1 MAKATFAFSN
11 FTAGRLSK
19 RLGGRT
25 DLSKYYNGC
34 SELENFIVHAHGGVS
49 RRPGTRFIAEVK
61 NSSASTR
68 LIRFQFSVE
77 QAYVL
82 EFGNNYFRVFKDG
95 GQITTGSPAAP
106 VEVTT
111 TYTTAQLFDLKFAQ
125 SADVMYVV
133 HQDHPVRKI
142 SRTSDTAWTIADVEF
157 KRGPFMDTNSTTTT
171 LTANARTGSS
181 ITITA
186 SAVTGINNDTGFQS
200 TDVGRYLKL
209 HHGYAEITAVGSTTS
224 VTATALEN
232 DDFIAEL
239 EPSYTSNTISFKE
252 GDPDATGLEHND
264 RILDSDKQF
273 LKQGFKDGMEITISG
288 TTSNNKDV
296 LIVKVTED
304 TLVISPSD
312 DLADEAADTGH
323 TLAGKLVA
331 DDKFALGAFSTTTG
345 FPSCVA
351 FYEERLT
358 FAATTAQPQTLFF
371 SVGGSFEDFAA
382 GDKDDSALTYTI
394 GSNEINV
401 IRYLSSSRSLLVGTQ
416 ASEFAV
422 RASGTDEPIT
432 PTNAQIKQQ
441 SAHGSSDVE
450 PVKVGHTVLFVQR
463 AGRKV
468 RELTYNFNSDT
479 YIAPDMSILAEDI
492 TETGIVDMTYQQ
504 EPDSV
509 VWCALTD
516 GSMAC
521 MTYQREEKV
530 VGWHKHKI
538 GGISGN
544 CTVTVTDF
552 ANIAV
557 GTKLTLTKSDG
568 TTVTFTSE
576 AAGSSAPS
584 SSLGFRPN
592 SSNNTTADNI
602 QAAINAHSDFTV
614 ANPAANTLTIYE
626 TTRAGAG
633 FLSITSTD
641 EVRLA
646 VTDQSHA
653 LVESVVSIPSATED
667 EVYMIVQ
674 RTINGATKRYVEYL
688 KNFDFGTDV
697 SDAFFT
703 DCGLSY
709 SGSAATSLSGLSHL
723 EGEPVVIL
731 EEGSTHPDRQV
742 SSGAITLSRATTK
755 AHVGLKNE
763 STLTTMRLEAGS
775 TDGTAQGKIKRID
788 EVTVRFFRTVNAQV
802 GGDTSTLDRIPFRSG
817 ADAMDVAIPLF
828 DGDKEIEFPSGFDQD
843 SFVVV
848 RQDLPLPMTVI
859 AAFARV
865 QTFD

>member
-1 MAKATFAFSN
+1 MAKATYAFSN
-11 FTAGRLSK
+11 FPAGRLSK

-34 SELENFIVHAHGGVS
+34 SELENFIVHSHGGVS

-61 NSSASTR
+61 SSSASTR
-68 LIRFQFSVE
+68 LVKFQFSIT
-77 QAYVL
+77 QSYVL
-82 EFGNNYFRVFKDG
+82 EFGNNYFRVYKDG
-95 GQITTGSPAAP
+95 GQITSGSPAAA

-111 TYTTAQLFDLKFAQ
+111 TYTTAERFDLKCAQ

-133 HQDHPVRKI
+133 HNSHPVRKI
-142 SRTSDTAWTIADVEF
+142 SRTSDTSWTIADVDF
-157 KRGPFMDTNSTTTT
+157 KRGPFQDTNATTTT
-171 LTANARTGSS
+171 LTADARTGSS
-181 ITITA
+181 ITISA
-186 SAVTGINNDTGFQS
+186 SAVTGINDGDGFQS
-200 TDVGRYLKL
+200 TDVGRLVKL
-209 HHGYAEITAVGSTTS
+209 HHGFAKITAVTNTTT
-224 VTATALEN
+224 VTATAQEN
-232 DDFIAEL
+232 EDNIAEL
-239 EPSYTSNTISFKE
+239 EPEYVSNTISFSE
-252 GDPDATGLEHND
+252 GDPDSTGLEHND
-264 RILDSDKQF
+264 RIVDSDKQF
-273 LKQGFKDGMEITISG
+273 LAQGFKDGMTITISG

-312 DLADEAADTGH
+312 DLVTEAGDSGH
-323 TLAGKLVA
+323 TLQGKLVA
-331 DDKFALGAFSTTTG
+331 DDKFALGAFSSTTG
-345 FPSCVA
+345 FPACVA

-371 SVGGSFEDFAA
+371 SVGGSFEDFLS
-382 GDKDDSALTYTI
+382 GDKDDSALIYTI

-441 SAHGSSDVE
+441 SAHGSSEVE
-450 PVKVGHTVLFVQR
+450 PVKVGHTVLFIQR

-479 YIAPDMSILAEDI
+479 YIAPDMTILAEDI

-530 VGWHKHKI
+530 VGWHRHKI

-544 CTVTVTDF
+544 CTITITDYE
-552 ANIAV
+552 NIAT
-557 GTKLTLTKSDG
+557 GAKLEFTKSDG
-568 TTVTFTSE
+568 TTVTIE
-576 AAGSSAPS
+576 CQGAGTGTPDANK
-584 SSLGFRPN
+584 FFHD
-592 SSNNTTADNI
+592 SSNNVTADNL
-602 QAAINAHSDFTV
+602 QAAINDLSDFTV
-614 ANPAANTLTIYE
+614 ANPAANVVTVYE

-633 FLSITSTD
+633 FLSVTSTD
-641 EVRLA
+641 EVRMTT
-646 VTDQSHA
+646 TDQSHA
-653 LVESVVSIPSATED
+653 LVESVVSVPSATED

-674 RTINGATKRYVEYL
+674 RTIDGATKRYVEYM

-703 DCGLSY
+703 DSGLSY
-709 SGSAATSLSGLSHL
+709 SGSAATTLSGLTHL

-742 SSGAITLSRATTK
+742 SSGAITLSRSTTK
-755 AHVGLKNE
+755 AHIGLKNE

-775 TDGTAQGKIKRID
+775 TDGTAQGKIKRIAA
-788 EVTVRFFRTVNAQV
+788 VTVRFFRTVNALV
-802 GGDTSTLDRIPFRSG
+802 GGDVGTLDRIPFRSG
-817 ADAMDVAIPLF
+817 ADAMDTAIPLF
-828 DGDKEIEFPSGFDQD
+828 DGDKEIEFPTGFDQD
-843 SFVVV
+843 AFVVV

-859 AAFARV
+859 ACFARV

>member
-1 MAKATFAFSN
+1 MAKATYAFSN

-34 SELENFIVHAHGGVS
+34 SELENFIVHSHGGVS

-61 NSSASTR
+61 SSSASTR
-68 LIRFQFSVE
+68 LVKFQFSIT
-77 QAYVL
+77 QSYVL
-82 EFGNNYFRVFKDG
+82 EFGNNYFRVYKDG
-95 GQITTGSPAAP
+95 GQITSGSPAAA

-111 TYTTAQLFDLKFAQ
+111 TYTTAELFDLKFAQ

-133 HQDHPVRKI
+133 HNSHPVRKI
-142 SRTSDTAWTIADVEF
+142 SRTSDTSWTIADVDF
-157 KRGPFMDTNSTTTT
+157 KRGPFQDTNATTTT
-171 LTANARTGSS
+171 LTADARTGSS
-181 ITITA
+181 ITISA
-186 SAVTGINNDTGFQS
+186 SAVTGINDGDGFQS
-200 TDVGRYLKL
+200 TDVGRLVKL
-209 HHGYAEITAVGSTTS
+209 HHGFAKITAVTNTTT
-224 VTATALEN
+224 VTATAQEN
-232 DDFIAEL
+232 EDNIAEL
-239 EPSYTSNTISFKE
+239 EPEYVSNTISFSE
-252 GDPDATGLEHND
+252 GDPDSTGLEHND
-264 RILDSDKQF
+264 RIVDSDKQF
-273 LKQGFKDGMEITISG
+273 LAQGFKDGMTITISG

-312 DLADEAADTGH
+312 DLVTEAGDSGH
-323 TLAGKLVA
+323 TLQGKLVA
-331 DDKFALGAFSTTTG
+331 DDKFALGAFSSTTG
-345 FPSCVA
+345 FPACVA

-371 SVGGSFEDFAA
+371 SVGGSFEDFLS
-382 GDKDDSALTYTI
+382 GDKDDSALIYTI

-441 SAHGSSDVE
+441 SAHGSSEVE
-450 PVKVGHTVLFVQR
+450 PVKVGHTVLFIQR

-468 RELTYNFNSDT
+468 RELPYNFNSDT
-479 YIAPDMSILAEDI
+479 YIAPDMTILAEDI

-530 VGWHKHKI
+530 VGWHRHKI

-544 CTVTVTDF
+544 CTITITDYE
-552 ANIAV
+552 NIAT
-557 GTKLTLTKSDG
+557 GAKLEFTKSDG
-568 TTVTFTSE
+568 TTVTIE
-576 AAGSSAPS
+576 CQGAGTGTPDANK
-584 SSLGFRPN
+584 FFHD
-592 SSNNTTADNI
+592 SSNNVTADNL
-602 QAAINAHSDFTV
+602 QAAINDLSDFTV
-614 ANPAANTLTIYE
+614 ANPAANVVTVYE

-633 FLSITSTD
+633 FLSVTSTD
-641 EVRLA
+641 EVRMTT
-646 VTDQSHA
+646 TDQSHA
-653 LVESVVSIPSATED
+653 LVESVVSVPSATED

-674 RTINGATKRYVEYL
+674 RTIDGATKRYVEYM

-703 DCGLSY
+703 DSGLSY
-709 SGSAATSLSGLSHL
+709 SGSAATTLSGLTHL

-742 SSGAITLSRATTK
+742 SSGAITLSRSTTK
-755 AHVGLKNE
+755 AHIGLKNE

-788 EVTVRFFRTVNAQV
+788 EVTVRFFRTVNALV
-802 GGDTSTLDRIPFRSG
+802 GGDVGTLDRIPFRSG
-817 ADAMDVAIPLF
+817 ADAMDTAIPLF
-828 DGDKEIEFPSGFDQD
+828 DGDKEIEFPTGFDQD
-843 SFVVV
+843 AFVVV

-859 AAFARV
+859 ACFARV

>member
-1 MAKATFAFSN
+1 MAKATYAFSN

-34 SELENFIVHAHGGVS
+34 SELENFIVHSHGGVS

-61 NSSASTR
+61 SSSDSTR
-68 LIRFQFSVE
+68 LVKFQFSIT
-77 QAYVL
+77 QSYVL
-82 EFGNNYFRVFKDG
+82 EFGNNYFRVYKDG
-95 GQITTGSPAAP
+95 GQITSGSPAAA

-133 HQDHPVRKI
+133 HNSHAVRKI
-142 SRTSDTAWTIADVEF
+142 SRTSDTSWTIADVDF
-157 KRGPFMDTNSTTTT
+157 KRGPFQDTNATTTT

-181 ITITA
+181 ITISA
-186 SAVTGINNDTGFQS
+186 SAVTGINDGDGFQS
-200 TDVGRYLKL
+200 TDVGRLVKL
-209 HHGYAEITAVGSTTS
+209 HHGFAKITAVTNTTT
-224 VTATALEN
+224 VTATAQEN
-232 DDFIAEL
+232 EDNIAEL
-239 EPSYTSNTISFKE
+239 EPEYVSNTISFSE

-264 RILDSDKQF
+264 RIVDSDKQF
-273 LKQGFKDGMEITISG
+273 VAQGFKDGMTITISG

-312 DLADEAADTGH
+312 DLVTEAGDSGH
-323 TLAGKLVA
+323 TLQGKLVA
-331 DDKFALGAFSTTTG
+331 DDKFALGAFSSTTG
-345 FPSCVA
+345 FPACVA

-371 SVGGSFEDFAA
+371 SVGGSFEDFLA
-382 GDKDDSALTYTI
+382 GDKDDSALIYTI

-441 SAHGSSDVE
+441 SAHGSSEVE
-450 PVKVGHTVLFVQR
+450 PVKVGHTVLFIQR

-479 YIAPDMSILAEDI
+479 YIAPDMTILAEDI

-530 VGWHKHKI
+530 VGWHRHKI

-544 CTVTVTDF
+544 CTITITDYE
-552 ANIAV
+552 NIAT
-557 GTKLTLTKSDG
+557 GAKLEFTKSDG
-568 TTVTFTSE
+568 TTVTIE
-576 AAGSSAPS
+576 CQGAGTGTPDANK
-584 SSLGFRPN
+584 FFHN
-592 SSNNTTADNI
+592 TSNNVTADNL
-602 QAAINAHSDFTV
+602 QAAINDLSDFTV
-614 ANPAANTLTIYE
+614 ANPAANVVTVYE

-633 FLSITSTD
+633 FLSVTSTD
-641 EVRLA
+641 EVRMTT
-646 VTDQSHA
+646 TDQSHA
-653 LVESVVSIPSATED
+653 LVESVVSVPSASED

-674 RTINGATKRYVEYL
+674 RTINGSTKRYVEYM
-688 KNFDFGTDV
+688 KDFDFGTDV

-703 DCGLSY
+703 DSGLSY
-709 SGSAATSLSGLSHL
+709 SGSAATTLSGLTHL

-742 SSGAITLSRATTK
+742 SSAAITLSRSTTK
-755 AHVGLKNE
+755 AHIGLKNE

-788 EVTVRFFRTVNAQV
+788 EVTVRFFRTVNALV
-802 GGDTSTLDRIPFRSG
+802 GGDVGTLDRIPFRSG
-817 ADAMDVAIPLF
+817 ADAMDTAIPLF
-828 DGDKEIEFPSGFDQD
+828 DGDKEIEFPTGFDQD
-843 SFVVV
+843 AFVVV

-859 AAFARV
+859 ACFARV

>member
-1 MAKATFAFSN
+1 MAKATYAFSN

-34 SELENFIVHAHGGVS
+34 SELENFIVHSHGGVS

-61 NSSASTR
+61 SSSDSTR
-68 LIRFQFSVE
+68 LVKFQFSIT
-77 QAYVL
+77 QSYVL
-82 EFGNNYFRVFKDG
+82 EFGNNYFRVYKDG
-95 GQITTGSPAAP
+95 GQITSGSPAAA

-133 HQDHPVRKI
+133 HNSHPVRKI
-142 SRTSDTAWTIADVEF
+142 SRTSDTSWTIADVDF
-157 KRGPFMDTNSTTTT
+157 KRGPFQDTNATTTT
-171 LTANARTGSS
+171 LTADARTGSS
-181 ITITA
+181 ITISA
-186 SAVTGINNDTGFQS
+186 SAVTGINDGDGFQS
-200 TDVGRYLKL
+200 TDVGRLVKL
-209 HHGYAEITAVGSTTS
+209 HHGFAKITAVTNTTT
-224 VTATALEN
+224 VTATAQEN
-232 DDFIAEL
+232 EDNIAEL
-239 EPSYTSNTISFKE
+239 EPEYVSNTISFSE

-264 RILDSDKQF
+264 RIVDSDKQF
-273 LKQGFKDGMEITISG
+273 VAQGFKDGMTITISG

-312 DLADEAADTGH
+312 DLVTEAGDSGH
-323 TLAGKLVA
+323 TLQGKLVA
-331 DDKFALGAFSTTTG
+331 DDKFALGAFSSTTG
-345 FPSCVA
+345 FPACVA

-371 SVGGSFEDFAA
+371 SVGGSFEDFLL
-382 GDKDDSALTYTI
+382 GDKDDSALIYTI

-441 SAHGSSDVE
+441 SAHGSSEVE
-450 PVKVGHTVLFVQR
+450 PVKVGHTVLFIQR

-479 YIAPDMSILAEDI
+479 YIAPDMTILAEDI

-530 VGWHKHKI
+530 VGWHRHKI

-544 CTVTVTDF
+544 CTITITDYE
-552 ANIAV
+552 NIAT
-557 GTKLTLTKSDG
+557 GAKLEFTKSDG
-568 TTVTFTSE
+568 TTVTIE
-576 AAGSSAPS
+576 CQGAGTGTPDANK
-584 SSLGFRPN
+584 FFHN
-592 SSNNTTADNI
+592 SSNNVTADNL
-602 QAAINAHSDFTV
+602 QAAINDLSDFTV
-614 ANPAANTLTIYE
+614 ANPAANVVTVYE

-633 FLSITSTD
+633 FLSVTSTD
-641 EVRLA
+641 EVRMTT
-646 VTDQSHA
+646 TDQSHA
-653 LVESVVSIPSATED
+653 LVESVVSVPSASED

-674 RTINGATKRYVEYL
+674 RTINGSTKRYVEYM

-703 DCGLSY
+703 DSGLSY
-709 SGSAATSLSGLSHL
+709 SGSAATTLSGLTHL

-742 SSGAITLSRATTK
+742 SSGAITLSRSTTK
-755 AHVGLKNE
+755 AHIGLKNE

-788 EVTVRFFRTVNAQV
+788 EVTVRFFRTVNALV
-802 GGDTSTLDRIPFRSG
+802 GGDVGTLDRIPFRSG
-817 ADAMDVAIPLF
+817 ADAMDTAIPLF
-828 DGDKEIEFPSGFDQD
+828 DGDKEIEFPTGFDQD
-843 SFVVV
+843 AFVVV

-859 AAFARV
+859 ACFARV

>member
-1 MAKATFAFSN
+1 MAKATYAFSN

-34 SELENFIVHAHGGVS
+34 SELENFIVHSHGGVS

-61 NSSASTR
+61 SSSASTR
-68 LIRFQFSVE
+68 LVKFQFSIT
-77 QAYVL
+77 QSYVL
-82 EFGNNYFRVFKDG
+82 EFGNNYFRVYKDG
-95 GQITTGSPAAP
+95 GQITSGSPAAA

-111 TYTTAQLFDLKFAQ
+111 TYTTAELFDLKFAQ

-133 HQDHPVRKI
+133 HNSHPVRKI
-142 SRTSDTAWTIADVEF
+142 SRTSDTSWTIADVDF
-157 KRGPFMDTNSTTTT
+157 KRGPFQDTNATTTT
-171 LTANARTGSS
+171 LTADARTGSS
-181 ITITA
+181 ITISA
-186 SAVTGINNDTGFQS
+186 SAVTGINDGDGFQS
-200 TDVGRYLKL
+200 TDVGRLVKL
-209 HHGYAEITAVGSTTS
+209 HHGFAKITAVTNTTT
-224 VTATALEN
+224 VTATAQEN
-232 DDFIAEL
+232 EDNIAEL
-239 EPSYTSNTISFKE
+239 EPEYVSNTISFSE

-264 RILDSDKQF
+264 RIVDSDKQF
-273 LKQGFKDGMEITISG
+273 ISQGFKDGMTITISG

-312 DLADEAADTGH
+312 DLVTEAGDSGH
-323 TLAGKLVA
+323 TLQGKLVA
-331 DDKFALGAFSTTTG
+331 DDKFALGAFSSTTG
-345 FPSCVA
+345 FPACVA

-371 SVGGSFEDFAA
+371 SVGGSFEDFLS
-382 GDKDDSALTYTI
+382 GDKDDSALIYTI

-441 SAHGSSDVE
+441 SAHGSSEVE
-450 PVKVGHTVLFVQR
+450 PVKVGHTVLFIQR

-479 YIAPDMSILAEDI
+479 YIAPDMTILAEDI

-521 MTYQREEKV
+521 ITYQREEKV
-530 VGWHKHKI
+530 VGWHRHKI

-544 CTVTVTDF
+544 CTITITDYE
-552 ANIAV
+552 NIAT
-557 GTKLTLTKSDG
+557 GAKLEFTKSDG
-568 TTVTFTSE
+568 TTVTIE
-576 AAGSSAPS
+576 CQGAGTGTPDANK
-584 SSLGFRPN
+584 FFHN
-592 SSNNTTADNI
+592 TSNNVTADNL
-602 QAAINAHSDFTV
+602 QAAINDLSDFTV
-614 ANPAANTLTIYE
+614 ANPAANVVTVYE

-633 FLSITSTD
+633 FLSVTSTD
-641 EVRLA
+641 EVRMTT
-646 VTDQSHA
+646 TDQSHA
-653 LVESVVSIPSATED
+653 LVESVVSVPSASED

-674 RTINGATKRYVEYL
+674 RTINGSTKRYVEYM
-688 KNFDFGTDV
+688 KDFDFGTDV

-703 DCGLSY
+703 DSGLSY
-709 SGSAATSLSGLSHL
+709 SGSAATTLSGLTHL

-742 SSGAITLSRATTK
+742 SSGAITLSRSTTK
-755 AHVGLKNE
+755 AHIGLKNE

-788 EVTVRFFRTVNAQV
+788 EVTVRFFRTVNALV
-802 GGDTSTLDRIPFRSG
+802 GGDVGTLDRIPFRSG
-817 ADAMDVAIPLF
+817 ADAMDTAIPLF
-828 DGDKEIEFPSGFDQD
+828 DGDKEIEFPTGFDQD
-843 SFVVV
+843 AFVVV

-859 AAFARV
+859 ACFARV

>member
-1 MAKATFAFSN
+1 MAKATYAFSN

-34 SELENFIVHAHGGVS
+34 SELENFIVHSHGGVS

-61 NSSASTR
+61 SSSAKTR
-68 LIRFQFSVE
+68 LVKFQFSVT
-77 QAYVL
+77 QSYVL

-95 GQITTGSPAAP
+95 GQITSGSPASP

-133 HQDHPVRKI
+133 HNEHAVRKI
-142 SRTSDTAWTIADVEF
+142 SRTSDTAWTITDVDF
-157 KRGPFMDTNSTTTT
+157 KRGPFLDPNSTTTT

-181 ITITA
+181 ITISA
-186 SAVTGINNDTGFQS
+186 SAVTGINSGDGFQS
-200 TDVGRYLKL
+200 TDVGRLVKL
-209 HHGYAEITAVGSTTS
+209 HHGFAKITAVTNTTT
-224 VTATALEN
+224 VTATAQDNE
-232 DDFIAEL
+232 DFVAEL
-239 EPSYTSNTISFKE
+239 EPVYAASTISFAE
-252 GDPDATGLEHND
+252 GDPDSTGLEHND
-264 RILDSDKQF
+264 RIVDSAKKF
-273 LKQGFKDGMEITISG
+273 IAEGFKDGMTVTISG

-312 DLADEAADTGH
+312 DLVAEAADSGH
-323 TLAGKLVA
+323 TISGKLEA
-331 DDKFALGAFSTTTG
+331 DDEWALGAFSTTTG

-358 FAATTAQPQTLFF
+358 FAATTTQPQTLFF
-371 SVGGSFEDFAA
+371 SVGGSFEDFLA
-382 GDKDDSALTYTI
+382 GDKDDSALIYTI

-441 SAHGSSDVE
+441 SAHGSTEVE

-463 AGRKV
+463 AGRKL
-468 RELTYNFNSDT
+468 RELTYNFGSDT
-479 YIAPDMSILAEDI
+479 YIAPDMTILAEDI

-516 GSMAC
+516 GRMAC

-552 ANIAV
+552 ANISI

-568 TTVTFTSE
+568 TSVTFTSE
-576 AAGSSAPS
+576 AAGSSSPS
-584 SSLGFRPN
+584 SALGFRPLT
-592 SSNNTTADNI
+592 NNDTTADNI
-602 QAAINAHSDFTV
+602 QAAINAHADFTV
-614 ANPAANTLTIYE
+614 ANPAANVVTIYE

-703 DCGLSY
+703 DSGLSY
-709 SGSAATSLSGLSHL
+709 SGSAATTLSGLSHL

-742 SSGAITLSRATTK
+742 SSAAITLSRSTTK
-755 AHVGLKNE
+755 AHIGLKNE

-788 EVTVRFFRTVNAQV
+788 EVTVRFFRTVNALV
-802 GGDTSTLDRIPFRSG
+802 GGSVAALDRIPFRSG

-828 DGDKEIEFPSGFDQD
+828 DGDKEIEFPTGFDQD

-859 AAFARV
+859 ACFARV

>member
-1 MAKATFAFSN
+1 MAKATYAFSN

-34 SELENFIVHAHGGVS
+34 SELENFIVHSHGGVS

-61 NSSASTR
+61 SSSASTR
-68 LIRFQFSVE
+68 LVKFQFSIT
-77 QAYVL
+77 QSYVL
-82 EFGNNYFRVFKDG
+82 EFGNNYFRVYKDG
-95 GQITTGSPAAP
+95 GQITSGSPAAA

-111 TYTTAQLFDLKFAQ
+111 TYTTAELFDLKFAQ

-133 HQDHPVRKI
+133 HNSHPVRKI
-142 SRTSDTAWTIADVEF
+142 SRTSDTSWTIADVDF
-157 KRGPFMDTNSTTTT
+157 KRGPFQDTNATTTT
-171 LTANARTGSS
+171 LTAAARTGSS
-181 ITITA
+181 ITISA
-186 SAVTGINNDTGFQS
+186 SAVTGINDGDGFQS
-200 TDVGRYLKL
+200 TDVGRLVKL
-209 HHGYAEITAVGSTTS
+209 HHGFAIITAVTNTTT
-224 VTATALEN
+224 VTATAQEN
-232 DDFIAEL
+232 EDNIAEL
-239 EPSYTSNTISFKE
+239 EPEYVSNTISFSE
-252 GDPDATGLEHND
+252 GDPDSTGLEHND
-264 RILDSDKQF
+264 RIVDSDKQF
-273 LKQGFKDGMEITISG
+273 LAQGFKDGMTITISG

-312 DLADEAADTGH
+312 DLVTEAGDSGH
-323 TLAGKLVA
+323 TLQGKLVA
-331 DDKFALGAFSTTTG
+331 DDKFALGAFSSTTG
-345 FPSCVA
+345 FPACVA

-371 SVGGSFEDFAA
+371 SVGGSFEDFLS
-382 GDKDDSALTYTI
+382 GDKDDSALIYTI

-441 SAHGSSDVE
+441 SAHGSSEVE
-450 PVKVGHTVLFVQR
+450 PGKVGHTVLFIQR

-479 YIAPDMSILAEDI
+479 YIAPDMTILAEDI

-530 VGWHKHKI
+530 VGWHRHKI

-544 CTVTVTDF
+544 CTITITDYE
-552 ANIAV
+552 NIAT
-557 GTKLTLTKSDG
+557 GAKLEFTKSDG
-568 TTVTFTSE
+568 TTVTIE
-576 AAGSSAPS
+576 CQGAGTGTPDANK
-584 SSLGFRPN
+584 FFHD
-592 SSNNTTADNI
+592 SSNNVTADNL
-602 QAAINAHSDFTV
+602 QAAINDLSDFTV
-614 ANPAANTLTIYE
+614 ANPAANVVTVYE

-633 FLSITSTD
+633 FLSVTSTD
-641 EVRLA
+641 EVRMTT
-646 VTDQSHA
+646 TDQSHA
-653 LVESVVSIPSATED
+653 LVESVVSVPSATED

-674 RTINGATKRYVEYL
+674 RTIDGATKRYVEYM

-703 DCGLSY
+703 DSGLSY
-709 SGSAATSLSGLSHL
+709 SGSAATTLSGLTHL

-742 SSGAITLSRATTK
+742 SSGAITLSRSTTK
-755 AHVGLKNE
+755 AHIGLKNE

-788 EVTVRFFRTVNAQV
+788 EVTVRFFRTVNALV
-802 GGDTSTLDRIPFRSG
+802 GGDVGTLDRIPFRSG
-817 ADAMDVAIPLF
+817 ADAMDTAIPLF
-828 DGDKEIEFPSGFDQD
+828 DGDKEIEFPTGFDQD
-843 SFVVV
+843 AFVVV

-859 AAFARV
+859 ACFARV

>member
-1 MAKATFAFSN
+1 MAKATYAFSN

-34 SELENFIVHAHGGVS
+34 SELENFIVHSHGGVS

-61 NSSASTR
+61 SSSASTR
-68 LIRFQFSVE
+68 LVKFQFSIT
-77 QAYVL
+77 QSYVL
-82 EFGNNYFRVFKDG
+82 EFGNNYFRVYKDG
-95 GQITTGSPAAP
+95 GQITSGSPAAA

-111 TYTTAQLFDLKFAQ
+111 TYTTAELFDLKFAQ

-133 HQDHPVRKI
+133 HNSHPVRKI
-142 SRTSDTAWTIADVEF
+142 SRTSDTSWTIADVDF
-157 KRGPFMDTNSTTTT
+157 KRGPFQDTNATTTT
-171 LTANARTGSS
+171 LTADARTGSS
-181 ITITA
+181 ITISA
-186 SAVTGINNDTGFQS
+186 SAVTGINDGDGFQS
-200 TDVGRYLKL
+200 TDVGRLVKL
-209 HHGYAEITAVGSTTS
+209 HHGFAKITAVTNTTT
-224 VTATALEN
+224 VTATAQEN
-232 DDFIAEL
+232 EDNIAEL
-239 EPSYTSNTISFKE
+239 EPEYVSNTISFSE
-252 GDPDATGLEHND
+252 GDPDSTGLEHND
-264 RILDSDKQF
+264 RIVDSDKQF
-273 LKQGFKDGMEITISG
+273 LAQGFKDGMTITISG

-312 DLADEAADTGH
+312 DLVTEAGDSGH
-323 TLAGKLVA
+323 TLQGKLVA
-331 DDKFALGAFSTTTG
+331 DDKFALGAFSSTTG
-345 FPSCVA
+345 FPACVA

-371 SVGGSFEDFAA
+371 SVGGSFEDFLS
-382 GDKDDSALTYTI
+382 GDKDDSALIYTI

-441 SAHGSSDVE
+441 SAHGSSEVE
-450 PVKVGHTVLFVQR
+450 PVKVGHTVLFIQR

-479 YIAPDMSILAEDI
+479 YIAPDMTILAEDI

-530 VGWHKHKI
+530 VGWHRHKI

-544 CTVTVTDF
+544 CTITITDYE
-552 ANIAV
+552 NIAT
-557 GTKLTLTKSDG
+557 GAKLEFTKSDG
-568 TTVTFTSE
+568 TTVTIE
-576 AAGSSAPS
+576 CQGAGTGTPDANK
-584 SSLGFRPN
+584 FFHD
-592 SSNNTTADNI
+592 SSNNVTADNL
-602 QAAINAHSDFTV
+602 QAAINDLSDFTV
-614 ANPAANTLTIYE
+614 ANPAANVVTVYE

-633 FLSITSTD
+633 FLSVTSTD
-641 EVRLA
+641 EVRMTT
-646 VTDQSHA
+646 TDQSHA
-653 LVESVVSIPSATED
+653 LVESVVSVPSATED

-674 RTINGATKRYVEYL
+674 RTIDGATKRYVEYM

-703 DCGLSY
+703 DSGLSY
-709 SGSAATSLSGLSHL
+709 SGSAATTLSGLTHL

-742 SSGAITLSRATTK
+742 SSGAITLSRSTTK
-755 AHVGLKNE
+755 AHIGLKNE

-788 EVTVRFFRTVNAQV
+788 EVTVRFFRTVNALV
-802 GGDTSTLDRIPFRSG
+802 GGDVGTLDRIPFRSG
-817 ADAMDVAIPLF
+817 ADAMDTAIPLF
-828 DGDKEIEFPSGFDQD
+828 DGDKEIEFPTGFDQD
-843 SFVVV
+843 AFVVV

-859 AAFARV
+859 ACFARV

>member
-1 MAKATFAFSN
+1 MAKATYAFSN

-34 SELENFIVHAHGGVS
+34 SELENFIVHSHGGVS

-61 NSSASTR
+61 SSSASTR
-68 LIRFQFSVE
+68 LVKFQFSIT
-77 QAYVL
+77 QSYVL
-82 EFGNNYFRVFKDG
+82 EFGNNYFRVYKDG
-95 GQITTGSPAAP
+95 GQITSGSPAAA

-111 TYTTAQLFDLKFAQ
+111 TYTTAELFDLKFAQ

-133 HQDHPVRKI
+133 HKSHPVRKI
-142 SRTSDTAWTIADVEF
+142 SRTSDTSWTIADVDF
-157 KRGPFMDTNSTTTT
+157 KRGPFQDTNATTTT
-171 LTANARTGSS
+171 LTADARTGSS
-181 ITITA
+181 ITISA
-186 SAVTGINNDTGFQS
+186 SAVTGINDGDGFQS
-200 TDVGRYLKL
+200 TDVGRLVKL
-209 HHGYAEITAVGSTTS
+209 HHGFAKITAVTNTTT
-224 VTATALEN
+224 VTATAQEN
-232 DDFIAEL
+232 EDNIAEL
-239 EPSYTSNTISFKE
+239 EPEYVSNTISFSE
-252 GDPDATGLEHND
+252 GDPDSTGLEHND
-264 RILDSDKQF
+264 RIVDSDKQF
-273 LKQGFKDGMEITISG
+273 LAQGFKDGMTITISG

-312 DLADEAADTGH
+312 DLVTEAGDSGH
-323 TLAGKLVA
+323 TLQGKLVA
-331 DDKFALGAFSTTTG
+331 DDKFALGAFSSTTG
-345 FPSCVA
+345 FPACVA

-371 SVGGSFEDFAA
+371 SVGGSFEDFLS
-382 GDKDDSALTYTI
+382 GDKDDSALIYTI

-441 SAHGSSDVE
+441 SAHGSSEVE
-450 PVKVGHTVLFVQR
+450 PVKVGHTVLFIQR

-479 YIAPDMSILAEDI
+479 YIAPDMTILAEDI

-530 VGWHKHKI
+530 VGWHRHKI

-544 CTVTVTDF
+544 CTITITDYE
-552 ANIAV
+552 NIAT
-557 GTKLTLTKSDG
+557 GAKLEFTKSDG
-568 TTVTFTSE
+568 TTVTIE
-576 AAGSSAPS
+576 CQGAGTGTPDANK
-584 SSLGFRPN
+584 FFHD
-592 SSNNTTADNI
+592 SSNNVTADNL
-602 QAAINAHSDFTV
+602 QAAINDLSDFTV
-614 ANPAANTLTIYE
+614 ANPAANVVTVYE

-633 FLSITSTD
+633 FLSVTSTD
-641 EVRLA
+641 EVRMTT
-646 VTDQSHA
+646 TDQSHA
-653 LVESVVSIPSATED
+653 LVESVVSVPSATED

-674 RTINGATKRYVEYL
+674 RTIDGATKRYVEYM

-703 DCGLSY
+703 DSGLSY
-709 SGSAATSLSGLSHL
+709 SGSAATTLSGLTHL

-742 SSGAITLSRATTK
+742 SSGAITLSRSTTK
-755 AHVGLKNE
+755 AHIGLKNE

-788 EVTVRFFRTVNAQV
+788 EVTVRFFRTVNALV
-802 GGDTSTLDRIPFRSG
+802 GGDVGTLDRIPFRSG
-817 ADAMDVAIPLF
+817 ADAMDTAIPLF
-828 DGDKEIEFPSGFDQD
+828 DGDKEIEFPTGFDQD
-843 SFVVV
+843 AFVVV

-859 AAFARV
+859 ACFARV

>member
-1 MAKATFAFSN
+1 MAKATYAFSN

-34 SELENFIVHAHGGVS
+34 SELENFIVHSHGGVS

-61 NSSASTR
+61 SSSASTR
-68 LIRFQFSVE
+68 LVKFQFSIT
-77 QAYVL
+77 QSYVL
-82 EFGNNYFRVFKDG
+82 EFGNNYFRVYKDG
-95 GQITTGSPAAP
+95 GQITSGSPAAA

-133 HQDHPVRKI
+133 HNSHPVRKI
-142 SRTSDTAWTIADVEF
+142 SRTSDTSWTIADVDF
-157 KRGPFMDTNSTTTT
+157 KRGPFQDTNATTTT

-181 ITITA
+181 ITISA
-186 SAVTGINNDTGFQS
+186 SAVTGINDGDGFQS
-200 TDVGRYLKL
+200 TDVGRLVKL
-209 HHGYAEITAVGSTTS
+209 HHGFAKITAVTNTTT
-224 VTATALEN
+224 VTATAQEN
-232 DDFIAEL
+232 EDNIAEL
-239 EPSYTSNTISFKE
+239 EPEYVSNTISFSE

-264 RILDSDKQF
+264 RIVDSDKQF
-273 LKQGFKDGMEITISG
+273 IAQGFKDGMTITISG

-312 DLADEAADTGH
+312 DLVTEAGDSGH
-323 TLAGKLVA
+323 TLRGKLVA
-331 DDKFALGAFSTTTG
+331 DDKFALGAFSSTTG
-345 FPSCVA
+345 FPACVA

-371 SVGGSFEDFAA
+371 SVGGSFEDFLS
-382 GDKDDSALTYTI
+382 GDKDDSALIYTI

-441 SAHGSSDVE
+441 SAHGSSEVE
-450 PVKVGHTVLFVQR
+450 PVKVGHTVLFIQR

-479 YIAPDMSILAEDI
+479 YIAPDMTILAEDI

-530 VGWHKHKI
+530 VGWHRHKI

-544 CTVTVTDF
+544 CTITITDYE
-552 ANIAV
+552 NIAT
-557 GTKLTLTKSDG
+557 GAKLEFTKSDG
-568 TTVTFTSE
+568 STVTIE
-576 AAGSSAPS
+576 CQGAGTGTPDANK
-584 SSLGFRPN
+584 FFHN
-592 SSNNTTADNI
+592 SSNNVTADNL
-602 QAAINAHSDFTV
+602 QAAINGLADFTV
-614 ANPAANTLTIYE
+614 ANPAANVVTVYE

-633 FLSITSTD
+633 FLSVTSTD
-641 EVRLA
+641 EVRMTT
-646 VTDQSHA
+646 TDQSHA
-653 LVESVVSIPSATED
+653 LVESVVSVPSASED

-674 RTINGATKRYVEYL
+674 RTINGSTKRYVEYM
-688 KNFDFGTDV
+688 KDFDFGTDV

-703 DCGLSY
+703 DSGLSY
-709 SGSAATSLSGLSHL
+709 SGSAATTLSGLTHL

-742 SSGAITLSRATTK
+742 SSGAITLSRSTTK
-755 AHVGLKNE
+755 AHIGLKNE

-788 EVTVRFFRTVNAQV
+788 EVTVRFFRTVNALV
-802 GGDTSTLDRIPFRSG
+802 GGDVATLDRIPFRSG
-817 ADAMDVAIPLF
+817 ADAMDTAIPLF
-828 DGDKEIEFPSGFDQD
+828 DGDKEIEFPTGFDQD
-843 SFVVV
+843 AFVVV

-859 AAFARV
+859 ACFARV

>member
-49 RRPGTRFIAEVK
+49 RRPGTRFISEVK
-61 NSSASTR
+61 SSAASTR
-68 LIRFQFSVE
+68 LVKFQFSVT

-95 GQITTGSPAAP
+95 GQITSGSPAAP
-106 VEVTT
+106 VEVSTS
-111 TYTTAQLFDLKFAQ
+111 YTTAQLFDIKFAQ

-133 HQDHPVRKI
+133 HNSHVVRKI
-142 SRTSDTAWTIADVEF
+142 SRTSDTAWTITNVDF
-157 KRGPFMDTNSTTTT
+157 KRGPFMDTNSGATT
-171 LTANARTGSS
+171 LTANNRTGSS
-181 ITITA
+181 ITISA
-186 SAVTGINNDTGFQS
+186 SAATDINGGSGFIA
-200 TDVGRYLKL
+200 TDVGRLVKL
-209 HHGYAEITAVGSTTS
+209 HHGYAKITAVASTTS
-224 VTATALEN
+224 VTATAQEN
-232 DDFIAEL
+232 DDFLAEL
-239 EPSYTSNTISFKE
+239 EPIYVAGTISFKE
-252 GDPDATGLEHND
+252 GDPDSTGLEHND
-264 RILDSDKQF
+264 RILDSAKQF
-273 LKQGFKDGMEITISG
+273 QKQGFKDGMEVTISG
-288 TTSNNKDV
+288 TSSNNKDV

-304 TLVISPSD
+304 TLIVSPSD
-312 DLADEAADTGH
+312 DLADEAAGSGH
-323 TLAGKLVA
+323 TISGKLAA
-331 DDKFALGAFSTTTG
+331 DDKFALGAFSETTG
-345 FPSCVA
+345 FPSCIA

-358 FAATTAQPQTLFF
+358 FAATLSQPQTLFF
-371 SVGGSFEDFAA
+371 SVGGSFEDFAS

-441 SAHGSSDVE
+441 SAHGSSEVE

-544 CTVTVTDF
+544 CTVTATDF
-552 ANIAV
+552 SNIAV
-557 GTKLTLTKSDG
+557 GTTLKLTKSDG
-568 TTVTFTSE
+568 TKVTFTSE
-576 AAGSSAPS
+576 AVSGSSPA

-592 SSNNTTADNI
+592 ESNNTTADNI
-602 QAAINAHSDFTV
+602 FTAINAHADFTV
-614 ANPAANTLTIYE
+614 ANPAANVVTIFE
-626 TTRAGAG
+626 TTRPGAGA
-633 FLSITSTD
+633 LSITSSD
-641 EVRLA
+641 DVRLA
-646 VTDQSHA
+646 VTSQSHA
-653 LVESVVSIPSATED
+653 LVESVVAVPSSTED
-667 EVYMIVQ
+667 ELYLIVN
-674 RTINGATKRYVEYL
+674 RTIGGATKRYVEHI

-703 DCGLSY
+703 DSGLSY
-709 SGSAATSLSGLSHL
+709 GGVPASTLSGLAHL
-723 EGEPVVIL
+723 EGEPVVVL

-742 SSGAITLSRATTK
+742 ASAAITLTRSTTK

-788 EVTVRFFRTVNAQV
+788 EVTVRFFRTVNALV
-802 GGDTSTLDRIPFRSG
+802 GGQETELDRIPFRSG
-817 ADAMDVAIPLF
+817 ADAMNVAIPLF

-843 SFVVV
+843 SFVVI

-859 AAFARV
+859 ACFARV

>member
-1 MAKATFAFSN
+1 MAKATYAFSN

-34 SELENFIVHAHGGVS
+34 SELENFIVHSHGGVS

-61 NSSASTR
+61 SSSASTR
-68 LIRFQFSVE
+68 LVKFQFSIT
-77 QAYVL
+77 QSYVL
-82 EFGNNYFRVFKDG
+82 EFGNNYFRVYKDG
-95 GQITTGSPAAP
+95 GQITSGSPAAA

-133 HQDHPVRKI
+133 HNSHAVRKI
-142 SRTSDTAWTIADVEF
+142 SRTSDTSWTIADVDF
-157 KRGPFMDTNSTTTT
+157 KRGPFQDTNATTTT

-181 ITITA
+181 ITISA
-186 SAVTGINNDTGFQS
+186 SAVTGINDGDGFQS
-200 TDVGRYLKL
+200 TDVGRLVKL
-209 HHGYAEITAVGSTTS
+209 HHGFAKITAVTNTTT
-224 VTATALEN
+224 VTATAQEN
-232 DDFIAEL
+232 EDNIAEL
-239 EPSYTSNTISFKE
+239 EPEYVSNTISFSE

-264 RILDSDKQF
+264 RIVDSDKQF
-273 LKQGFKDGMEITISG
+273 VAQGFKDGMTITISG

-312 DLADEAADTGH
+312 DLVTEAGDSGH
-323 TLAGKLVA
+323 TLQGKLVA
-331 DDKFALGAFSTTTG
+331 DDKFALGAFSSTTG
-345 FPSCVA
+345 FPACVA

-371 SVGGSFEDFAA
+371 SVGGSFEDFLA
-382 GDKDDSALTYTI
+382 GDKDDSALIYTI

-441 SAHGSSDVE
+441 SAHGSSEVE
-450 PVKVGHTVLFVQR
+450 PVKVGHTVLFIQR

-479 YIAPDMSILAEDI
+479 YIAPDMTILAEDI

-530 VGWHKHKI
+530 VGWHRHKI

-544 CTVTVTDF
+544 CTITITDYE
-552 ANIAV
+552 NIAT
-557 GTKLTLTKSDG
+557 GAKLEFTKSDG
-568 TTVTFTSE
+568 TTVTIE
-576 AAGSSAPS
+576 CQGAGTGTPDANK
-584 SSLGFRPN
+584 FFHN
-592 SSNNTTADNI
+592 TSNNVTADNL
-602 QAAINAHSDFTV
+602 QAAINDLSDFTV
-614 ANPAANTLTIYE
+614 ANPAANVVTVYE

-633 FLSITSTD
+633 FLSVTSTD
-641 EVRLA
+641 EVRMTT
-646 VTDQSHA
+646 TDQSHA
-653 LVESVVSIPSATED
+653 LVESVVSVPSASED

-674 RTINGATKRYVEYL
+674 RTINGSTKRYVEYM
-688 KNFDFGTDV
+688 KDFDFGTDV

-703 DCGLSY
+703 DSGLSY
-709 SGSAATSLSGLSHL
+709 SGSAATTLSGLTHL

-742 SSGAITLSRATTK
+742 SSAAITLSRSTTK
-755 AHVGLKNE
+755 AHIGLKNE

-788 EVTVRFFRTVNAQV
+788 EVTVRFFRTVNALV
-802 GGDTSTLDRIPFRSG
+802 GGDVGTLDRIPFRSG
-817 ADAMDVAIPLF
+817 ADAMDTAIPLF
-828 DGDKEIEFPSGFDQD
+828 DGDKEIEFPTGFDQD
-843 SFVVV
+843 AFVVV

-859 AAFARV
+859 ACFARV

>member
-1 MAKATFAFSN
+1 MAKATYAFSN

-34 SELENFIVHAHGGVS
+34 SELENFIVHSHGGVS

-61 NSSASTR
+61 SSSASTR
-68 LIRFQFSVE
+68 LVKFQFSIT
-77 QAYVL
+77 QSYVL
-82 EFGNNYFRVFKDG
+82 EFGNNYFRVYKDG
-95 GQITTGSPAAP
+95 GQITSGSPAAA

-111 TYTTAQLFDLKFAQ
+111 TYTTAELFDLKFAQ

-133 HQDHPVRKI
+133 HNSHPVRKI
-142 SRTSDTAWTIADVEF
+142 SRTSDTSWTIADVDF
-157 KRGPFMDTNSTTTT
+157 KRGPFQDTNATTTT
-171 LTANARTGSS
+171 LTADARTGSS
-181 ITITA
+181 ITISA
-186 SAVTGINNDTGFQS
+186 SAVTGINDGDGFQS
-200 TDVGRYLKL
+200 TDVGRLVKL
-209 HHGYAEITAVGSTTS
+209 HHGFAKITAVTNTTT
-224 VTATALEN
+224 VTATAQEN
-232 DDFIAEL
+232 EDNIAEL
-239 EPSYTSNTISFKE
+239 EPEYVSNTISFSE

-264 RILDSDKQF
+264 RIVDSDKQF
-273 LKQGFKDGMEITISG
+273 ISQGFKDGMTITISG

-312 DLADEAADTGH
+312 DLVTEAGDSGH
-323 TLAGKLVA
+323 TLQGKLVA
-331 DDKFALGAFSTTTG
+331 DDKFALGAFSSTTG
-345 FPSCVA
+345 FPACVA

-371 SVGGSFEDFAA
+371 SVGGSFEDFLS
-382 GDKDDSALTYTI
+382 GDKDDSALIYTI

-441 SAHGSSDVE
+441 SAHGSSEVE
-450 PVKVGHTVLFVQR
+450 PVKVGHTVLFIQR

-479 YIAPDMSILAEDI
+479 YIAPDMTILAEDI

-530 VGWHKHKI
+530 VGWHRHKI

-544 CTVTVTDF
+544 CTITITDYE
-552 ANIAV
+552 NIAT
-557 GTKLTLTKSDG
+557 GAKLEFTKSDG
-568 TTVTFTSE
+568 TTVTIE
-576 AAGSSAPS
+576 CQGAGTGTPDANK
-584 SSLGFRPN
+584 FFHN
-592 SSNNTTADNI
+592 TSNNVTADNL
-602 QAAINAHSDFTV
+602 QAAINDLSDFTV
-614 ANPAANTLTIYE
+614 ANPAANVVTVYE

-633 FLSITSTD
+633 FLSVTSTD
-641 EVRLA
+641 EVRMTT
-646 VTDQSHA
+646 TDQSHA
-653 LVESVVSIPSATED
+653 LVESVVSVPSASED

-674 RTINGATKRYVEYL
+674 RTINGSTKRYVEYM
-688 KNFDFGTDV
+688 KDFDFGTDV

-703 DCGLSY
+703 DSGLSY
-709 SGSAATSLSGLSHL
+709 SGSAATTLSGLTHL

-742 SSGAITLSRATTK
+742 SSGAITLSRSTTK
-755 AHVGLKNE
+755 AHIGLKNE

-788 EVTVRFFRTVNAQV
+788 EVTVRFFRTVNALV
-802 GGDTSTLDRIPFRSG
+802 GGDVGTLDRIPFRSG
-817 ADAMDVAIPLF
+817 ADAMDTAIPLF
-828 DGDKEIEFPSGFDQD
+828 DGDKEIEFPTGFDQD
-843 SFVVV
+843 AFVVV

-859 AAFARV
+859 ACFARV